1 MTSQPQPQDSRDLF
15 DVDRVRRE
23 AKESMLKGA
32 VTQDYPLDL
41 ERTHQ
46 LLNQALGSE
55 ILCVLRYRH
64 HQVIAKGINFPQVA
78 AQFAEH
84 AEDEHRH
91 MMAIAERVDQLGGD
105 PDFAPATV
113 STRASTEFGG
123 SNVLSEMIKED
134 LVAERVVIE
143 IYRKI
148 IQWFGHDDPTSRR
161 LFEKILADEEDHAN
175 DLSDL
180 LAAVDPRS
188 KPAQ

>member
-1 MTSQPQPQDSRDLF
+1 
-15 DVDRVRRE
+15 
-23 AKESMLKGA
+23 
-32 VTQDYPLDL
+32 
-41 ERTHQ
+41 
-46 LLNQALGSE
+46 
-55 ILCVLRYRH
+55 
-64 HQVIAKGINFPQVA
+64 
-78 AQFAEH
+78 
-84 AEDEHRH
+84 
-91 MMAIAERVDQLGGD
+91 
-105 PDFAPATV
+105 
-113 STRASTEFGG
+113 
-123 SNVLSEMIKED
+123 MIKED